1 VAGYV
6 HKALRNVGCLVRTGY
21 WLTRERCCAE
31 LPDEN
36 FANHLKVYRFAAQF
50 GSDKNVLDVGCGT
63 GYGTSFLASSAR
75 SVVGIDVSRQA
86 LRYAMS
92 HYRGPNIR
100 FVRMDAEHLEFADRS
115 FDFVISTENF
125 EHLRDQRANLREM
138 SRVLRDDGMLL
149 LATPNREMFLE
160 VDNPYHTHELGYEEL
175 LKMVR
180 ECFGEC
186 LIAENSLEPPTLEG
200 RRLREQRKAKG
211 AQGIDL
217 SSIPFLWDKPIDTTW
232 VSNSHSFF
240 CLCRLPVRKSRCDQE
255 TPAGFIQNR
264 G

>member
-217 SSIPFLWDKPIDTTW
+217 SSIPFLWDKRIDTTW

-255 TPAGFIQNR
+255 TPAGFIENR